1 MPTET
6 DKYQTA
12 AGNVTLDVLIGDAN
26 PGQISATL
34 SDPAAQTTTPIGAG
48 ASLQGVNLGP
58 GPGLV
63 GKVLVVSAVVQ
74 AAQPATLWTSATVA
88 LSGGTQD
95 QHLPQS
101 EKASAAGGN
110 VNFLFVITFT

>member
-12 AGNVTLDVLIGDAN
+12 TGNVTLDVLIGDAN
-26 PGQISATL
+26 PGQVSATL
-34 SDPAAQTTTPIGAG
+34 SDPTAHTTTQLGNGATLQGLNLGTG
-48 ASLQGVNLGP
+48 AS
-58 GPGLV
+58 LV
-63 GKVLVVSAVVQ
+63 GKVLVVSVVVQ

-88 LSGGTQD
+88 LSGGAQD

-101 EKASAAGGN
+101 EKAAAANGN